1 MKRTP
6 PRRTARAPA
15 ATRSRVDEPLP
26 ASYAASCPAPGSSEL
41 TAARERKRRQVSRLV
56 QAAGLPPAFG
66 IEALAA
72 RAESGVPVD
81 VIAELKE
88 WMPASIVTRSIASP
102 STLSRRVRSGER
114 LTGAEADR
122 ALRVV
127 AIVRQAVRVFGD
139 ADKAQ
144 RWLSKPKQFLD
155 PNGPGRTPYEML
167 DSEHGARLVEQRL
180 TQIDHGLFA

>member
-1 MKRTP
+1 MKRTL
-6 PRRTARAPA
+6 PRASARKPRSTDASVSEPTPVPYA
-15 ATRSRVDEPLP
+15 ATRLTQPD
-26 ASYAASCPAPGSSEL
+26 AAPVTQA
-41 TAARERKRRQVSRLV
+41 RKRRQVSRLV
-56 QAAGLPPAFG
+56 QAAGLPAAFG

-102 STLSRRVRSGER
+102 STVSRRVRSGER

-139 ADKAQ
+139 ADRAQ

>member
-1 MKRTP
+1 MKRRPTP
-6 PRRTARAPA
+6 AASAKSDVGEPMPAPYATAPSDEFSTARA
-15 ATRSRVDEPLP
+15 
-26 ASYAASCPAPGSSEL
+26 
-41 TAARERKRRQVSRLV
+41 RKRRQVSRLV
-56 QAAGLPPAFG
+56 QAAGLPPSFG

-102 STLSRRVRSGER
+102 STVSRRVRSGER